1 MGTMNDAQTMQI
13 IEGMVMGQAKAQE
26 EQLDQQLK
34 QMEEMTEDDF
44 DSLREK
50 RRLALIKQHEQKQV
64 WKNMGHGEVT
74 ELRDQPDFF
83 KAMNGK
89 SENVIV
95 LFYTDTNDYG
105 KLFDKVFRELAPQHM
120 ETRFCKID
128 AEKAPYLCK
137 SLMLVLMPT
146 VLFVNK
152 GKVTKKI
159 EGLDELGGDRFSV
172 DCLSGTLDSSRRL
185 SAANPS
191 QNHPLLMAMRSLSTW
206 IDRKR
211 QGALRAAHITTT
223 ASSQMRTGSNPVFT
237 SARTLVLYVTNLHT
251 P

>member
-1 MGTMNDAQTMQI
+1 
-13 IEGMVMGQAKAQE
+13 
-26 EQLDQQLK
+26 
-34 QMEEMTEDDF
+34 
-44 DSLREK
+44 
-50 RRLALIKQHEQKQV
+50 
-64 WKNMGHGEVT
+64 MGHGEVT

-172 DCLSGTLDSSRRL
+172 DWFEWYAGQFKALKCSKPKPESPFVDGHEKFVNMDRQEKTGGIKG
-185 SAANPS
+185 SAYHDDGEFS
-191 QNHPLLMAMRSLSTW
+191 DEDW
-206 IDRKR
+206 
-211 QGALRAAHITTT
+211 
-223 ASSQMRTGSNPVFT
+223 
-237 SARTLVLYVTNLHT
+237 
-251 P
+251 